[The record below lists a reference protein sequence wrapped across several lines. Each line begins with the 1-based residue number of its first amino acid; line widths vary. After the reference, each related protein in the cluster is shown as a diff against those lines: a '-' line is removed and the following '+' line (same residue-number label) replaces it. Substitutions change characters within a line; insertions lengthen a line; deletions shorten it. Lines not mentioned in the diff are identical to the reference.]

1 MERAHK
7 EAYMYIIGE
16 NIQILA
22 PKIKAAIADRDPT
35 YVRQLARAQVDAGAS
50 MLDLNIGPR
59 KRDGIEVM
67 QWMVEEVYDEVGP
80 VPLSLD
86 TTNSAAIE
94 AGLKR
99 CRELGITTMINS
111 TSADPD
117 RLNATMPMA
126 AEYGSKI
133 IALAMDKNIPATADG
148 RVGLAMEV
156 IIPKAEELGM
166 PMEDIYLDPLVL
178 TVNGCQEHGPETLN
192 AIRSFKM
199 LWDPPPMTTVG
210 LSNISNSVPHDR
222 RSLLNRTFLV
232 MLLACDLD
240 SAIADPL
247 DEAQSDVIRIVE
259 ERDDSTGV
267 GKAYLA
273 LHDTVAAMEEFTP
286 DHVDMK
292 DPDQVAIYKT
302 VRILEN
308 QVIYAHGY
316 LTA

>member
-1 MERAHK
+1 
-7 EAYMYIIGE
+7 MYVIGE

-22 PKIKAAIADRDPT
+22 PRIKAAIADHDAS
-35 YVRQLARAQVDAGAS
+35 YVRELAQKQVENGAN
-50 MLDLNIGPR
+50 MIDLNIGPR

-67 QWMVEEVYDEVGP
+67 QWMVEEVYDQVGP

-94 AGLKR
+94 AGLKK
-99 CRELGITTMINS
+99 CRELGIEAMINS

-117 RLNATMPMA
+117 RLNTTMPMA

-133 IALAMDKNIPATADG
+133 IALAMDKNIPPTADG
-148 RVGLAMEV
+148 RVALAMEV
-156 IIPKAEELGM
+156 IIPRAEELGM
-166 PMEDIYLDPLVL
+166 PIENVYLDPLVL

-199 LWDPPPMTTVG
+199 LWDPSPMTTVG
-210 LSNISNSVPHDR
+210 ISNISNSVPHEN
-222 RSLLNRTFLV
+222 RSLINRTYLV

-240 SAIADPL
+240 SAISDPL
-247 DEAQSDVIRIVE
+247 DEAQNEVIRIVE
-259 ERDDSTGV
+259 ERDDSTGA
-267 GKAYLA
+267 GKAFLA
-273 LHDTVAAMEEFTP
+273 LYDSVAAMEEFTP
-286 DHVDMK
+286 DQVDLS
-292 DPDQVAIYKT
+292 DPEQERIYKT

-316 LTA
+316 LAT

>member
-1 MERAHK
+1 
-7 EAYMYIIGE
+7 MYIIGE
-16 NIQILA
+16 NIQILS
-22 PKIKAAIADRDPT
+22 PKIKSAIADRDPT
-35 YVRQLARAQVDAGAS
+35 HVRALARAQIDHGAS
-50 MLDLNIGPR
+50 RLDLNIGPR

-67 QWMVEEVYDEVGP
+67 QWMIEEVYDEVGA

-94 AGLKR
+94 AGLKK
-99 CRELGITTMINS
+99 CNELGIQAMINS

-126 AEYGSKI
+126 AEYGAKI

-148 RVGLAMEV
+148 RVALAMEV
-156 IIPKAEELGM
+156 IIPKAEEL
-166 PMEDIYLDPLVL
+166 DIPVENVYLDPLVL

-199 LWDPPPMTTVG
+199 LWDPSPMTTVG
-210 LSNISNSVPHDR
+210 LSNISNSVPHEN

-232 MLLACDLD
+232 MLMACDLD

-247 DEAQSDVIRIVE
+247 DAAQNEVIRIIE
-259 ERDDSTGV
+259 ERDDSTGA
-267 GKAYLA
+267 GKAFLA
-273 LHDTVAAMEEFTP
+273 LHDSVAAMEEFTP
-286 DHVDMK
+286 DHVDMN
-292 DPDQVAIYKT
+292 DPDQLAIYKT
-302 VRILEN
+302 VRIIEN

-316 LTA
+316 LTT

>member
-1 MERAHK
+1 
-7 EAYMYIIGE
+7 MYIIGE

-22 PKIKAAIADRDPT
+22 PRIKAAIADRDPA
-35 YVRQLARAQVDAGAS
+35 YVRELARKQVEHGAN

-59 KRDGIEVM
+59 KKDGIEVM
-67 QWMVEEVYDEVGP
+67 QWMIEEVYDEVGN

-94 AGLKR
+94 AGLKK
-99 CRELGITTMINS
+99 CQELGLTAMINS

-117 RLNATMPMA
+117 RLNVTMPMA
-126 AEYGSKI
+126 AEYGAKI

-148 RVGLAMEV
+148 RVALAME
-156 IIPKAEELGM
+156 ILIPKAEELGM
-166 PMEDIYLDPLVL
+166 PIENVYLDPLVL

-199 LWDPPPMTTVG
+199 LWDPSPMTVVG
-210 LSNISNSVPHDR
+210 LSNISNSVPHEG
-222 RSLLNRTFLV
+222 RSLLNRTYLV
-232 MLLACDLD
+232 MLLAASLD
-240 SAIADPL
+240 SAILDPL
-247 DEAQSDVIRIVE
+247 DMAQNEVIRIVE
-259 ERDDSTGV
+259 ERDDSTGI

-273 LHDTVAAMEEFTP
+273 LFDSVAAMEEFTP
-286 DHVDMK
+286 DHVDMS

-308 QVIYAHGY
+308 KVIYAHGY
-316 LTA
+316 LTT

>member
-1 MERAHK
+1 LNARAK
-7 EAYMYIIGE
+7 EANVYIIGE

-22 PKIKAAIADRDPT
+22 PKVKAAIAERDAT
-35 YVRQLARAQVDAGAS
+35 YVRELARRQLEQGAD

-67 QWMVEEVYDEVGP
+67 QWMIEEVFDEVGA

-94 AGLKR
+94 AGLLK
-99 CRELGITTMINS
+99 CRELGIEAMINS

-117 RLNATMPMA
+117 RLNVTMPMA
-126 AEYGSKI
+126 AKHGAKI
-133 IALAMDKNIPATADG
+133 IALSMDKNIPATADG
-148 RVGLAMEV
+148 RVALAMEV
-156 IIPKAEELGM
+156 LIPKAEELGI
-166 PMEDIYLDPLVL
+166 PMQNVYLDPLVL

-210 LSNISNSVPHDR
+210 LSNVSNSVPHEG
-222 RSLLNRTFLV
+222 RSLLNRTYLV
-232 MLLACDLD
+232 MLLACGLD
-240 SAIADPL
+240 SAIADPS
-247 DEAQSDVIRIVE
+247 DTAQNETVRIIE
-259 ERDDSTGV
+259 ERDDSSGV

-273 LHDTVAAMEEFTP
+273 LYDAVAAMDEFTP
-286 DHVDMK
+286 DHVDMT
-292 DPDQVAIYKT
+292 DPEQAAIYKT

-308 QVIYAHGY
+308 KVIYAHGY
-316 LTA
+316 LTT

>member
-1 MERAHK
+1 
-7 EAYMYIIGE
+7 MYIIGE

-22 PKIKAAIADRDPT
+22 PRIKAAIADRDAS
-35 YVRQLARAQVDAGAS
+35 YVRELAQKQVENGAN

-67 QWMVEEVYDEVGP
+67 QWMVEEVYDQVGP

-94 AGLKR
+94 AGLKK
-99 CRELGITTMINS
+99 CRELGIEAMINS

-117 RLNATMPMA
+117 RLNTTMPMA

-133 IALAMDKNIPATADG
+133 IALAMDKNIPPTADG
-148 RVGLAMEV
+148 RVALAMEV

-166 PMEDIYLDPLVL
+166 PIENVYLDPLVL

-199 LWDPPPMTTVG
+199 LWDPSPMTTIG
-210 LSNISNSVPHDR
+210 LSNISNSVPHEN
-222 RSLLNRTFLV
+222 RSLINRTYLV
-232 MLLACDLD
+232 MLLACALD
-240 SAIADPL
+240 SAIADPS
-247 DEAQSDVIRIVE
+247 DEAQNEVIRIVE
-259 ERDDSTGV
+259 ERDDSTGA
-267 GKAYLA
+267 GKAFLA
-273 LHDTVAAMEEFTP
+273 LYDSVAAMEEFTP
-286 DHVDMK
+286 DHVDLS
-292 DPDQVAIYKT
+292 DPEQEKIYKT

-316 LTA
+316 LAT

>member
-1 MERAHK
+1 
-7 EAYMYIIGE
+7 MYIIGE
-16 NIQILA
+16 NIQILSS
-22 PKIKAAIADRDPT
+22 KVKAAIADHDPT
-35 YVRQLARAQVDAGAS
+35 PIRESARAQVEHGAS

-59 KRDGIEVM
+59 KRDGVEVM
-67 QWMVEEVYDEVGP
+67 QWMIDEVHDEVGA

-86 TTNSAAIE
+86 TTNAAAIE

-99 CRELGITTMINS
+99 CNELGIQAMINS

-117 RLNATMPMA
+117 RLNVTMPMA
-126 AEYGSKI
+126 AKYGAKI
-133 IALAMDKNIPATADG
+133 IALAMDKNIPPTADG
-148 RVGLAMEV
+148 RVALAMEV
-156 IIPKAEELGM
+156 LIPKAEELGI
-166 PMEDIYLDPLVL
+166 PLENIYLDPLVL

-210 LSNISNSVPHDR
+210 LSNISNSVPHKN

-247 DEAQSDVIRIVE
+247 DAAQSEVIRIIE
-259 ERDDSTGV
+259 ERDDSSGV
-267 GKAYLA
+267 GRAYLA
-273 LHDTVAAMEEFTP
+273 LYDSVAAMDEFTP
-286 DHVDMK
+286 DHVDMN
-292 DPDQVAIYKT
+292 DPDQVSIYKT
-302 VRILEN
+302 VRIIEN

-316 LTA
+316 LTT

>member
-1 MERAHK
+1 
-7 EAYMYIIGE
+7 MYIIGE

-22 PKIKAAIADRDPT
+22 PKIKAAIADRNPA
-35 YVRQLARAQVDAGAS
+35 YVRELARKQVEHGAN
-50 MLDLNIGPR
+50 MIDLNIGPR
-59 KRDGIEVM
+59 KKDGIEVM
-67 QWMVEEVYDEVGP
+67 QWMIEEVFDEVGN

-99 CRELGITTMINS
+99 CKELGVEAMINS

-117 RLNATMPMA
+117 RLNTTMPMA
-126 AEYGSKI
+126 AEYGAKI

-148 RVGLAMEV
+148 RVALAME
-156 IIPKAEELGM
+156 IIVPKAEELGI
-166 PMEDIYLDPLVL
+166 PMENIYLDPLVL
-178 TVNGCQEHGPETLN
+178 TVNGCQEHGTETLN

-210 LSNISNSVPHDR
+210 LSNISNSVPHAN
-222 RSLLNRTFLV
+222 RSLINRTFLV
-232 MLLACDLD
+232 MLMACGLD

-247 DEAQSDVIRIVE
+247 DIEQNEVLRIVE
-259 ERDDSTGV
+259 ERDDSTSA

-273 LHDTVAAMEEFTP
+273 LYDQVAMMDEFTA
-286 DHVDMK
+286 DHVDMN
-292 DPDQVAIYKT
+292 DPDQIAIYKT
-302 VRILEN
+302 VRIIEN

>member
-1 MERAHK
+1 M
-7 EAYMYIIGE
+7 
-16 NIQILA
+16 A
-22 PKIKAAIADRDPT
+22 PRIKAAIADRDAS
-35 YVRQLARAQVDAGAS
+35 YVRELAQKQVENGAN

-67 QWMVEEVYDEVGP
+67 QWMIEEVYDQVGP

-94 AGLKR
+94 AGLRK
-99 CRELGITTMINS
+99 CRELGIEAMINS

-117 RLNATMPMA
+117 RLNTTMPMA

-133 IALAMDKNIPATADG
+133 IALAMDKNIPPTADG
-148 RVGLAMEV
+148 RVALAMEV

-166 PMEDIYLDPLVL
+166 PIENVYLDPLVL

-199 LWDPPPMTTVG
+199 LWDPSPMTTVG
-210 LSNISNSVPHDR
+210 LSNISNSVPHEN
-222 RSLLNRTFLV
+222 RSLINRTYLV
-232 MLLACDLD
+232 MLLACALD
-240 SAIADPL
+240 SAIVDPL
-247 DEAQSDVIRIVE
+247 DAAQNEVIRIVE
-259 ERDDSTGV
+259 ERDDSTGA
-267 GKAYLA
+267 GKAFLA
-273 LHDTVAAMEEFTP
+273 LYDSVAAMEEFTP
-286 DHVDMK
+286 DHVDLS
-292 DPDQVAIYKT
+292 DPEQEKIYKT

-316 LTA
+316 LAT

>member
-1 MERAHK
+1 
-7 EAYMYIIGE
+7 MYIIGE
-16 NIQILA
+16 NIQILS
-22 PKIKAAIADRDPT
+22 PRIKAAIADRDPT
-35 YVRQLARAQVDAGAS
+35 YVRQLARAQIEGGAS

-67 QWMVEEVYDEVGP
+67 QWIIEEVYDEVGP

-86 TTNSAAIE
+86 TTNAAAIE
-94 AGLKR
+94 AGLKK
-99 CRELGITTMINS
+99 CRELGVTTMINS

-156 IIPKAEELGM
+156 IIPKAEELGV
-166 PMEDIYLDPLVL
+166 PIDNVYLDPLVL

-210 LSNISNSVPHDR
+210 LSNISNSVPHQG

-247 DEAQSDVIRIVE
+247 DEAQSEVIRIIE

-273 LHDTVAAMEEFTP
+273 LFDTVAAMDEFTP

-292 DPDQVAIYKT
+292 DPAQVEIYKT

-316 LTA
+316 LTT

>member
-1 MERAHK
+1 
-7 EAYMYIIGE
+7 MYIIGE

-22 PKIKAAIADRDPT
+22 PRIKAAIADRDPA
-35 YVRQLARAQVDAGAS
+35 YVRQLASAQVEHGAS

-67 QWMVEEVYDEVGP
+67 QWMIEEVYDEVGA

-94 AGLKR
+94 AGLKK
-99 CRELGITTMINS
+99 CKELGIEAMINS

-148 RVGLAMEV
+148 RVALAME
-156 IIPKAEELGM
+156 IIVPKAEELGI
-166 PMEDIYLDPLVL
+166 PMENIYLDPLVL

-199 LWDPPPMTTVG
+199 LWDPSPMTTVG
-210 LSNISNSVPHDR
+210 LSNISNSVPHEN
-222 RSLLNRTFLV
+222 RSLINRTFLV
-232 MLLACDLD
+232 MLMACSLD
-240 SAIADPL
+240 SAIADPM
-247 DEAQSDVIRIVE
+247 DEAQNEVIRIVE
-259 ERDDSTGV
+259 ERDESTGV
-267 GKAYLA
+267 GKAFLA
-273 LHDTVAAMEEFTP
+273 LYDTVAMMDEFTP
-286 DHVDMK
+286 DHVDMD
-292 DPDQVAIYKT
+292 DPDQAAIYKT
-302 VRILEN
+302 VRIIEN

-316 LTA
+316 LTT